1 MPTPCNLMIAEYPG
15 SSEKEGRE
23 DTIDIF
29 EIEHHIHQPCDMTT
43 GQATGVRVHSP
54 IRVVAQVDKAMPG
67 LHKAMC
73 TGQNLAEVVL
83 DFWRIDPTTRSET
96 KYFTITLRQAR
107 IRDWAGACRGPI
119 AAVLGLA
126 RPLLYTLSS
135 GPALGRPITYQNR
148 RAVSSKCQDKEQEG
162 NADPM

>member
-54 IRVVAQVDKAMPG
+54 IRLVAQIDKSMPG

-83 DFWRIDPTTRSET
+83 DFWRIDPATRSET
-96 KYFTITLRQAR
+96 KYFTITFRQCR
-107 IRDWAGACRGPI
+107 IVDCAPYMPMSFLPQNEPYRHMVQYSMVYEEIEWSWLPESMVELDKWRAP
-119 AAVLGLA
+119 
-126 RPLLYTLSS
+126 S
-135 GPALGRPITYQNR
+135 GG
-148 RAVSSKCQDKEQEG
+148 
-162 NADPM
+162 